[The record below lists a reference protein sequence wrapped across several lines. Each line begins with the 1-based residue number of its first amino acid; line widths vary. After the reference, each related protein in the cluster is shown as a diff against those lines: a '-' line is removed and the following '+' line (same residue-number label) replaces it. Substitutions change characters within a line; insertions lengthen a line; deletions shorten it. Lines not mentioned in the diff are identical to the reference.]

1 VTQLSQ
7 QVETMNEKYKI
18 SKQILL
24 ETLNVKLEYEWVIQT
39 AMKKSKL
46 SDTMHRIVHES
57 H

>member
-46 SDTMHRIVHES
+46 SDTMHWIVHES